1 MSNITP
7 SPKPSD
13 STASEQESSN
23 HIHSGSELLQGRQS
37 PSGDVTHL
45 LQRLNTGSSNDDSD
59 QQQHNDASS
68 IHNAVARAISQLRYS
83 SPTSSHFLEG
93 ATPLLSTTHF
103 QELLQ
108 CVKTAL
114 QPSIPSTTQKD
125 DHLLQ
130 VVRSE
135 HYISQGLVSKFDGKH
150 ETLAPW
156 IKKFRTLRSN
166 ALWKEA
172 TYIKVGDK
180 RYDILSDFTKI
191 KEDTIKL
198 QATSRWTPEE
208 QLKSLHPEHSDLFYA
223 RILGKVVI
231 SSITDEFYTTL
242 QNYAGDELASDGPL
256 LLWLILTHFH
266 TSTVTYHDSLKQ
278 QIRTRDLASD
288 HQHDIESYL
297 IWLRH
302 QIDVLRSTSVSP
314 HDTHADLLDPIFQQL
329 LATKSSRF
337 KRIVEDWHLEYHT
350 EERNFTPTTLVDLAD
365 KKCKALRHSTQLYS
379 PQDTELLALAT
390 TPAPTSG
397 TTHPTKSSKATHRLP
412 RPAWYT
418 TPPTNPLQTHQF
430 DNRTW
435 HLWLKCG
442 NGGKWVC
449 THSAAQH
456 SDTYVKKRRGEG
468 QPQQPE
474 KRPSPSPPPQAN
486 VATAI
491 NAENL
496 AKLVAEQVTH
506 QLNTRHHGI
515 PPSPTPFYQPVPPAP
530 TAPAALLAQPTP
542 PPPALAQMVADQ
554 VHHQLHTHYASTQN
568 GPPPPPPY
576 TAPTQPYRPNPDI
589 LDW

>member
-7 SPKPSD
+7 SPKLSD
-13 STASEQESSN
+13 HTESN
-23 HIHSGSELLQGRQS
+23 QHSSPQLSPGSGLPQGRRS

-45 LQRLNTGSSNDDSD
+45 LQQLNTGSSNDDSTR
-59 QQQHNDASS
+59 QQHDDASS
-68 IHNAVARAISQLRYS
+68 IHDAVARAISQLPNS
-83 SPTSSHFLEG
+83 SSNQQQSSEN
-93 ATPLLSTTHF
+93 TMPLLSTTQF
-103 QELLQ
+103 KELLQ
-108 CVKTAL
+108 CIRTTL
-114 QPSIPSTTQKD
+114 QTSPPSTTQKD

-130 VVRSE
+130 IARSE
-135 HYISQGLVSKFDGKH
+135 HYISQGLVSKFDGKR

-156 IKKFRTLRSN
+156 IKKFRTLCSN

-180 RYDILSDFTKI
+180 RYDILSNFTKI
-191 KEDTIKL
+191 KEETVKQ

-208 QLKSLHPEHSDLFYA
+208 QLKSLHPEHPELFNA

-242 QNYAGDELASDGPL
+242 QNYAGDELASNGPL

-266 TSTVTYHDSLKQ
+266 TSTVTYHEGLKQ

-302 QIDVLRSTSVSP
+302 QVDVLRSTSVSP
-314 HDTHADLLDPIFQQL
+314 QDTHADLLDPIFKQL

-337 KRIVEDWHLEYHT
+337 KRMVEDWHLEYHT
-350 EERNFTPTTLVDLAD
+350 EVRKFTPITLVDLAD
-365 KKCKALRHSTQLYS
+365 KKCKALHQSSQLYT

-397 TTHPTKSSKATHRLP
+397 TTVTTKSGKATTRPP
-412 RPAWYT
+412 RPAWYD
-418 TPPTNPLQTHQF
+418 TPPANPHQTNQF

-435 HLWLKCG
+435 HWCPKCG

-449 THSAAQH
+449 THTAAQH
-456 SDTYVKKRRGEG
+456 SDTYVKKRHGDG
-468 QPQQPE
+468 QPQRPD
-474 KRPSPSPPPQAN
+474 KRLSPSPPPHAN

-496 AKLVAEQVTH
+496 AKLVAEHITH
-506 QLNTRHHGI
+506 QLNTRRPGI
-515 PPSPTPFYQPVPPAP
+515 PPPSTPFYQPAPPAP
-530 TAPAALLAQPTP
+530 TAPAALIAQSTP
-542 PPPALAQMVADQ
+542 PSTLAQMVADQ
-554 VHHQLHTHYASTQN
+554 VQHQLHAHYASAPT

-576 TAPTQPYRPNPDI
+576 PAPTPPYQPNLDI